1 MFWPAAH
8 RCRRPLSAALL
19 TSVTLVACSPQPDPY
34 KADPVQAI
42 AENRFLRVIHSP
54 DPVPEEEPPPEE
66 QENTDEA
73 VGSGHRHRGEEG
85 KMGRPTARAKSGL
98 YAMKG
103 PKDAIPRYAPSA
115 LPAACDG
122 CEAPGADR
130 YQRPADNPWT
140 RVLAEPLSTFS
151 IDVDTASYSNVRRF
165 ILGGSLPPAAAV
177 RTEELINYFDYG
189 YAPPSDGRPLAVHAE
204 VAPCPWNPTHKLVHV
219 GLKGKV
225 VPPSEL
231 GPRNLVFLVD
241 VSGSMESEDKL
252 PLLAGPAGTSLEVMS
267 AWSAYGKQL
276 EPLGQ
281 GLELAELRLSP
292 RRAWQVKLDNGST
305 LELGRN
311 EAPERLARFVRAYGS
326 VPALQAANA
335 RVDLRYASGLALR
348 GVFVKPVVR
357 KAGTTRA
364 ATKPARR

>member
-1 MFWPAAH
+1 MTDTSFSIESFT
-8 RCRRPLSAALL
+8 RKRGVVIGAALL
-19 TSVTLVACSPQPDPY
+19 
-34 KADPVQAI
+34 
-42 AENRFLRVIHSP
+42 
-54 DPVPEEEPPPEE
+54 
-66 QENTDEA
+66 
-73 VGSGHRHRGEEG
+73 
-85 KMGRPTARAKSGL
+85 
-98 YAMKG
+98 AM
-103 PKDAIPRYAPSA
+103 
-115 LPAACDG
+115 
-122 CEAPGADR
+122 
-130 YQRPADNPWT
+130 
-140 RVLAEPLSTFS
+140 VLAGVGAWVTINAVSREAAQVSSLPQLLPIRSVVFTGELAR
-151 IDVDTASYSNVRRF
+151 VDSDELKRIAGGIQT
-165 ILGGSLPPAAAV
+165 LGGSMLRTDLNQVKAAV
-177 RTEELINYFDYG
+177 RQVEWVRDADVRRRFPGTLEIRIEEHKPFARWLMAGAANR
-189 YAPPSDGRPLAVHAE
+189 SDDDGE
-204 VAPCPWNPTHKLVHV
+204 Q
-219 GLKGKV
+219 
-225 VPPSEL
+225 S
-231 GPRNLVFLVD
+231 FLVNTFGEVFEAD
-241 VSGSMESEDKL
+241 TEDKL

-281 GLELAELRLSP
+281 GLGLAELRLSP

>member
-1 MFWPAAH
+1 MTDTPFSIESFT
-8 RCRRPLSAALL
+8 RKRGVVIGAALL
-19 TSVTLVACSPQPDPY
+19 
-34 KADPVQAI
+34 
-42 AENRFLRVIHSP
+42 
-54 DPVPEEEPPPEE
+54 
-66 QENTDEA
+66 
-73 VGSGHRHRGEEG
+73 
-85 KMGRPTARAKSGL
+85 
-98 YAMKG
+98 AM
-103 PKDAIPRYAPSA
+103 
-115 LPAACDG
+115 
-122 CEAPGADR
+122 
-130 YQRPADNPWT
+130 
-140 RVLAEPLSTFS
+140 VLAGVGAWVTINAISREAAQVSSLPQLLPIRSVVFTGELAR
-151 IDVDTASYSNVRRF
+151 VDSDELKRIAGGIQT
-165 ILGGSLPPAAAV
+165 LGGSMLRTDLNQVKAAV
-177 RTEELINYFDYG
+177 RQVEWVRDADVRRRFPGTLEIHIEEHKPFARWLMAGAANR
-189 YAPPSDGRPLAVHAE
+189 SDDDGE
-204 VAPCPWNPTHKLVHV
+204 Q
-219 GLKGKV
+219 
-225 VPPSEL
+225 S
-231 GPRNLVFLVD
+231 FLVNTFGEVFEAD
-241 VSGSMESEDKL
+241 TEDKL

-267 AWSAYGKQL
+267 AWSTYGKQL